1 MFNQKEEKQFKYAIK
16 KKKGAVEHFLYYR
29 SSIVRKLKIKN
40 SKRKLFPFSYFCK
53 NECSCV

>member
-53 NECSCV
+53 K